1 MSYVISFRKV
11 GLLLSLVLGM
21 MMLSSC
27 SKDTSKK
34 TKPAAS
40 EDKAPSFLVVIQ
52 ANEGKIIKE
61 KDTKTNKDQH
71 YLVLAHDHKN
81 LHRVIGFSDRPDRI
95 VKIISDKELEGMW
108 KQGEDSFEK
117 DPPNA
122 VLSSAGQKAQI
133 VILNG
138 MAVTEDN
145 IKFPISISDDEK
157 KAIGNIVEGELTD
170 VTLTIDE
177 IIQGGDESFGD
188 QLMCLIGSW
197 NRYNQ
202 DANCWGKG

>member
-1 MSYVISFRKV
+1 
-11 GLLLSLVLGM
+11 
-21 MMLSSC
+21 ML
-27 SKDTSKK
+27 
-34 TKPAAS
+34 
-40 EDKAPSFLVVIQ
+40 Q
-52 ANEGKIIKE
+52 ANKGKIIME

-81 LHRVIGFSDRPDRI
+81 LHRVIQFSDRPDRI

-108 KQGEDSFEK
+108 KQGDDSFESN
-117 DPPNA
+117 PPNA

-138 MAVTEDN
+138 MTVTEDN

-157 KAIGNIVEGELTD
+157 KAIGNIVEGELSD

-177 IIQGGDESFGD
+177 RTWFDYINCAVIASQGHEAWPGA
-188 QLMCLIGSW
+188 I
-197 NRYNQ
+197 
-202 DANCWGKG
+202 DAACGGLGK